1 MRFYKNLYV
10 GDTIKK
16 PNKIKRRLKNHA
28 MQLKIYVI
36 ILSRGADQ
44 LEICHS
50 ILLGQPF
57 YKKKENRPFVIGI
70 AGDYDEAVE
79 LVCRIAT
86 EAVEKNGNAD
96 LKRYLFPESQTA
108 GKA

>member
-1 MRFYKNLYV
+1 MKFYKNLYI
-10 GDTIKK
+10 GESIKK

-28 MQLKIYVI
+28 KQLKIFVI
-36 ILSRGADQ
+36 ILSQGTDQ

-70 AGDYDEAVE
+70 AGNYDEAVE
-79 LVCRIAT
+79 LVCRIVQET
-86 EAVEKNGNAD
+86 VDRNGNAD
-96 LKRYLFPESQTA
+96 LKEYLFSESRTS
-108 GKA
+108 

>member
-1 MRFYKNLYV
+1 MKFYKNLYI
-10 GDTIKK
+10 GESIKK

-28 MQLKIYVI
+28 KQLKIFVI
-36 ILSRGADQ
+36 ILSQGTDQ

-70 AGDYDEAVE
+70 AGNYDEAVE
-79 LVCRIAT
+79 LVCHIVQ
-86 EAVEKNGNAD
+86 EAVDRNGNAD
-96 LKRYLFPESQTA
+96 LKGYLFPESRA
-108 GKA
+108 VKKD